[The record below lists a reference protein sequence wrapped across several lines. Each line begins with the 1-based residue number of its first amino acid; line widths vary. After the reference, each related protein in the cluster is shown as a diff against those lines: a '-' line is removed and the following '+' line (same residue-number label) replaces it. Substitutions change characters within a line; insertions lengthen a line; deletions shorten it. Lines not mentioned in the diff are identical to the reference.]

1 VAAVLGDAL
10 RRVAVLGGREG
21 MSRSLGSV
29 YSGAVTRFL
38 GGSLRG
44 VMSRV
49 IDTTGVQSS
58 SNGIA
63 VSRDGCTL
71 LVTDY
76 LGGSNAIH
84 EFDVMDGSRRRVVGD
99 WGDGPL
105 QFRYPRQVFIAPDD
119 FVFVAD
125 WGNHRVQVLTL
136 TLDVHS
142 FVGVGQLRGP
152 ISVCANAADVVIVS
166 KAAADRISVFNRR
179 DGALLRQFGQRGSGD
194 GQLMSPQGLCFMS
207 GDRHVAVADYGE
219 SRVSVFSI
227 DGQFIRHVGV
237 GVLKDPVGVV
247 CSAFYELV
255 VADRGNRRIFVFSDV
270 GELLM
275 AFGDGAF
282 TGVAIHGSTV
292 FAQVDTRRCVL
303 WS

>member
-1 VAAVLGDAL
+1 
-10 RRVAVLGGREG
+10 

-29 YSGAVTRFL
+29 YGGSVTRFL

-44 VMSRV
+44 VVSRV
-49 IDTTGVQSS
+49 IDTPGVTSG
-58 SNGIA
+58 SNGVA
-63 VSRDGCTL
+63 ASRDGCTL

-76 LGGSNAIH
+76 MGGSNAIH
-84 EFDVMDGSRRRVVGD
+84 EFDVMNGSRRRVVGD

-105 QFRYPRQVFIAPDD
+105 QFLRPRQVWIAPDD

-125 WGNHRVQVLTL
+125 WGNHRVQVLTPNPEF
-136 TLDVHS
+136 HC

-152 ISVCANAADVVIVS
+152 MGVCANSDVVIAS
-166 KAAADRISVFNRR
+166 EAAADRISVFNRC
-179 DGALLRQFGQRGSGD
+179 DSALVRQFGQRGSGD
-194 GQLMSPQGLCFMS
+194 GHLMSPHGLCFMS

-219 SRVSVFSI
+219 SRVSVFSV
-227 DGQFIRHVGV
+227 DGQFIRNVGV

-247 CSAFYELV
+247 CSAFDELV

-292 FAQVDTRRCVL
+292 FAQDHGKCQCVL